1 MIRIYSMP
9 CNGSWY
15 NKVNIDSHMSL
26 LNSVPN
32 FAMEVD
38 IHKVKINFK
47 KGVITCF
54 SYSAME
60 VNITKL
66 T

>member
-1 MIRIYSMP
+1 
-9 CNGSWY
+9 
-15 NKVNIDSHMSL
+15 
-26 LNSVPN
+26 
-32 FAMEVD
+32 MEVD
-38 IHKVKINFK
+38 IDSNMSLLHSLPNFATEVDMHEVKINFK

>member
-1 MIRIYSMP
+1 
-9 CNGSWY
+9 
-15 NKVNIDSHMSL
+15 
-26 LNSVPN
+26 
-32 FAMEVD
+32 MEVD
-38 IHKVKINFK
+38 IDSNMSLLHPLPNFTMDVDILKVKINFK

-60 VNITKL
+60 VNLTKL

>member
-1 MIRIYSMP
+1 ME
-9 CNGSWY
+9 
-15 NKVNIDSHMSL
+15 VDIDSHMSL
-26 LNSVPN
+26 LHSVPN